1 MTETKRNI
9 IRRLSKPENP
19 KMAMVLAHGLY
30 ASREGFSVPN
40 GLIIIFVS
48 RTARYLP
55 QSVVNTEFYN
65 VFTRPE
71 RIHGILSN
79 TNSRPP
85 VFLKDWERRTYGP
98 GDLCPNI
105 NLEMFDAGWGMGL
118 HALPLVQ
125 NQLRTTPGIYM
136 GETIKLSELVSRIH
150 GSGILFVTS
159 CRGTTDL
166 PRYYENLSAN
176 YTFPQWSLE
185 YNLQRQNEISSRMLK
200 RRRINKEN
208 LLRKN
213 KNNTPDAKR
222 RRINNR
228 MNIN

>member
-1 MTETKRNI
+1 MAETKINM
-9 IRRLSKPENP
+9 IRRLSKPEKNS
-19 KMAMVLAHGLY
+19 MAMVLAHGLY
-30 ASREGFSVPN
+30 DSREAFSVPN
-40 GLIIIFVS
+40 GLIIIFVC

-85 VFLKDWERRTYGP
+85 VFLKDWKRRTYGP
-98 GDLCPNI
+98 GDLCPSI
-105 NLEMFDAGWGMGL
+105 NLEMFDTGWGMGL

-125 NQLRTTPGIYM
+125 NQLRTTPGLYM

-185 YNLQRQNEISSRMLK
+185 YNLQRQNAISSRMLK
-200 RRRINKEN
+200 RRRNTNSI
-208 LLRKN
+208 RKN
-213 KNNTPDAKR
+213 KNTPEAKKKKV
-222 RRINNR
+222 
-228 MNIN
+228 